1 MTISNRQLIYD
12 ALGMLG
18 ILAETE
24 VASAEQAQQGLRTL
38 NAFMAEWQEL
48 DIMPSYYTQQ
58 QDELANDC
66 PIPESEEM
74 VVTAALA
81 VRLSAY
87 YKGSDPTRAAA
98 IAGNGYRRLLRTLLT
113 DTMPEADMS
122 HRVHHNS
129 SDILNG

>member
-98 IAGNGYRRLLRTLLT
+98 IAGSGYRRLLRTLLT

-122 HRVHHNS
+122 HRVHHAN
-129 SDILNG
+129 SDILTG

>member
-1 MTISNRQLIYD
+1 MTITNRQLIYD

-38 NAFMAEWQEL
+38 NAFMAEWQEHGL
-48 DIMPSYYTQQ
+48 MPSYYTQQ
-58 QDELANDC
+58 SGELANDC

-98 IAGNGYRRLLRTLLT
+98 IAGNGYHRLLRTLLT

-122 HRVHHNS
+122 HRVHHAN
-129 SDILNG
+129 SDILTG

>member
-24 VASAEQAQQGLRTL
+24 VASAEQAQQGLRVL

-48 DIMPSYYTQQ
+48 GIMPSYYTQQ
-58 QDELANDC
+58 QDELTNDC